1 MDAVARHTLYHGWL
15 LLGSELKL
23 LVLILTAVL
32 ALEADF
38 TQTKTVEVMNEPQV
52 SEGHMVYRAP
62 DYLQWRYT
70 SPQQLVWEID
80 GNTSNVNPQI
90 QRLLRMIMASIAGG
104 NTQDE
109 KLQRETKRLFR
120 TVDIRMDA
128 SGEVAERVELTEK
141 NGDKTVI
148 EFTHVVKK

>member
-1 MDAVARHTLYHGWL
+1 MDAVARHTLYHGRL
-15 LLGSELKL
+15 LLGCQLKL
-23 LVLILTAVL
+23 LALILTAVL

-38 TQTKTVEVMNEPQV
+38 TQTKTVAVMNEPQV

-120 TVDIRMDA
+120 AVDIRMDA